1 MNLIFDAYQ
10 SGQIAEAQVTAAQ
23 AQDRAKQL
31 QGEVDDLRRRAD
43 AQTIACQALW
53 EIVRGRLGIDDQI
66 ILQKM
71 QEIDLRDGQADGKI
85 ATRPVTC
92 SRCSRNSNSKRRA
105 CVYCG
110 APLPVGNLFEK
121 T

>member
-1 MNLIFDAYQ
+1 MHLIFDAYQ
-10 SGQIAEAQVTAAQ
+10 QGKVAEVQVTAAQ
-23 AQDRAKQL
+23 ASDRAKQL
-31 QGEVDDLRRRAD
+31 QGEVDDLKRRAD
-43 AQTIACQALW
+43 ALTLACQALW
-53 EIVRGRLGIDDQI
+53 EIVGVKLGIDDQT
-66 ILQKM
+66 ILRKM
-71 QEIDLRDGQADGKI
+71 QEVDLRDGQADGKI

-92 SRCSRNSNSKRRA
+92 PRCSRNSNSKRRT